1 MKRKISLIVGLLLII
16 NFTMIGCSNN
26 ADSSDKSSTE
36 KFKKTTVYNP
46 NTTKVKLIAVSSSR
60 AAEGDEVCEVEP
72 LKSKEV
78 DLGNEH
84 DYYFTDKD
92 GNKIADL
99 SKSDSGEYLPVYL
112 ELNEPKDGKQYM
124 LLNQFKKA
132 NYLESYPRNNNEYN
146 TYGLLLYEVVTKNDL
161 DAYKYDDDTYIRIY
175 PSGNY
180 WLDSES
186 YASNKIGTIITY
198 NEEFK
203 NNFTPRSNSWV
214 AWGWSTKNTELNM
227 WFCHRVVSSI
237 FHVVNDGGLPVKE
250 VGQKI
255 DVTYYNPTDKD
266 IKIYDYVDQVKSIVR
281 AGSIATEKIYL
292 NNPFY
297 FMDGTDKVEIEV
309 TKTGYNFVLGCGKP
323 EAGKKYLCLSQ
334 YKTATVEKNSNYPS
348 FYLFEVVDSTAEDAE
363 KLKDSNIYV
372 RHYPTRHYRVS
383 DDAYVNNIIGKEITY
398 TDDMFNQFTNSGKST
413 FWGWSS
419 QIGEKWYCHFVISD
433 ILTK

>member
-26 ADSSDKSSTE
+26 ADSGDKSSTE

-237 FHVVNDGGLPVKE
+237 LHVVNDGGLPVKE

-297 FMDGTDKVEIEV
+297 FMDGTDKVEIYLENAH
-309 TKTGYNFVLGCGKP
+309 NFFLGLEKP
-323 EAGKKYLCLSQ
+323 VAGKKYMCLSQ
-334 YKTATVEKNSNYPS
+334 GKTSSVENDGEYYGITLFEIVDETAEYSNLYSNGVYVRTYPS
-348 FYLFEVVDSTAEDAE
+348 ARYWI
-363 KLKDSNIYV
+363 KDENFANKY
-372 RHYPTRHYRVS
+372 
-383 DDAYVNNIIGKEITY
+383 IGKEITY
-398 TDDMFNQFTNSGKST
+398 NNDIFSQFTVSYKSSC
-413 FWGWSS
+413 WGWSTKKDDVS
-419 QIGEKWYCHFVISD
+419 YEHFISKIIYEK
-433 ILTK
+433 